1 MSLVTLLPA
10 DKYVVV
16 NKTILTEQDRKYLVS
31 LYEPIIGSL
40 AVSLYLTLWRDLDRY
55 NLVSVD
61 YTHHHLMTIL
71 KSNLDN
77 IKLARKTLEA
87 VGLVKTYYEAGEPN
101 NYVYELYSPMT
112 PKEFYDMLKKF
123 GFGAKTGIDL
133 PGESSGLLPYY
144 GNWDQGILATMSYGY
159 GTSVT
164 AMQMISAVQAL
175 ANNGVRVT
183 PHVIKYSPEE
193 EALKVQRTQ
202 VLSPETAHSVT
213 RLLAASVNHGRS
225 VIKMDKYNVAAKTG
239 TSRKPKEN
247 SSGYT
252 PFTYTSTIG
261 FLPASDPQILVY
273 VMVDSAKVGAIW
285 GNTVAGP
292 VFHEV
297 TTQVARIMN
306 LKPDKVPAPK
316 KVN

>member
-112 PKEFYDMLKKF
+112 PKEFFANPIFNIVLYNNIGSTEYEMLKQEFSPLHFSLK
-123 GFGAKTGIDL
+123 GWS
-133 PGESSGLLPYY
+133 EVSS
-144 GNWDQGILATMSYGY
+144 
-159 GTSVT
+159 
-164 AMQMISAVQAL
+164 
-175 ANNGVRVT
+175 
-183 PHVIKYSPEE
+183 
-193 EALKVQRTQ
+193 
-202 VLSPETAHSVT
+202 LS
-213 RLLAASVNHGRS
+213 
-225 VIKMDKYNVAAKTG
+225 I
-239 TSRKPKEN
+239 
-247 SSGYT
+247 
-252 PFTYTSTIG
+252 
-261 FLPASDPQILVY
+261 
-273 VMVDSAKVGAIW
+273 
-285 GNTVAGP
+285 
-292 VFHEV
+292 
-297 TTQVARIMN
+297 
-306 LKPDKVPAPK
+306 KVP
-316 KVN
+316 V